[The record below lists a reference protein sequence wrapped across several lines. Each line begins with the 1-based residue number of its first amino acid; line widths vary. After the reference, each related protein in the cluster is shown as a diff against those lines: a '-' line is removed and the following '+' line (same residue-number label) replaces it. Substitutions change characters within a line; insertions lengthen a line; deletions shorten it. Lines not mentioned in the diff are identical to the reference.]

1 MPIQNNRRSIQKLG
15 TAAAAAAVLSFMFA
29 TAPAMGAQNQQA
41 PQAAQ
46 PGHQNFSDKDL
57 DSFADAYL
65 GVMKV
70 RQSYGPKINAANS
83 AKEKQQMQQ
92 EAVKNMAGAVRQS
105 GITVAE
111 YNQITNASKTDT
123 DLQKRIITKIKSH
136 AKSQSK

>member
-1 MPIQNNRRSIQKLG
+1 MPIQNNRRSIHKLG
-15 TAAAAAAVLSFMFA
+15 TVAAAAAVLSFMFA
-29 TAPAMGAQNQQA
+29 TAPAVGAQNQQA
-41 PQAAQ
+41 SQAAQ

-70 RQSYGPKINAANS
+70 RQSYGPKINAAKS
-83 AKEKQQMQQ
+83 AKKKQQMQQ

-136 AKSQSK
+136 AKSQSQ